1 MDATVRGHFRLSV
14 HAPGR
19 NVRADPAGHAW
30 GGKAILFAVLMEAVG
45 VSWFYGVCWALS
57 VEWKSLSSSWFFRN
71 LCLRRCKGASHFQ
84 GQPLADPRVEPVAS
98 QTQLFHPGSSLP
110 ELPSTGGCKGPRGIS
125 VSLREELRGDCC
137 SPGHMT
143 HPRVGGTIQENEYQ
157 PPFKPESK
165 QTMNHC
171 FGLSRSQILH
181 GCYLSQVF
189 FPVLSEIQMQLGI
202 CGFSGKFIL
211 ELNGEN
217 MVQRVIGAA
226 IAPFPSRVTAQFSSV
241 PSPFY

>member
-1 MDATVRGHFRLSV
+1 MLS
-14 HAPGR
+14 
-19 NVRADPAGHAW
+19 
-30 GGKAILFAVLMEAVG
+30 GKASAPLGSSGTFASGDAKGLPISRG
-45 VSWFYGVCWALS
+45 SLWLIP
-57 VEWKSLSSSWFFRN
+57 EWSQWLLRHSSSTLAH
-71 LCLRRCKGASHFQ
+71 LC
-84 GQPLADPRVEPVAS
+84 V
-98 QTQLFHPGSSLP
+98 SSLQQ
-110 ELPSTGGCKGPRGIS
+110 EAGCKGPRGIS

-143 HPRVGGTIQENEYQ
+143 HPRVGRTIQENEYQ

-226 IAPFPSRVTAQFSSV
+226 IAPVPSRVTAQFSSV